1 MATENVPS
9 TREETWVQYY
19 WRPAM
24 AWQYFAVCIFDF
36 ILAPILTALFYY
48 LSGEHYQPWVP
59 LTLTNGGLYHLA
71 MGAIVGVAAWSRSK
85 EKIQQMLLDGTI
97 AESETETTTQTPTK

>member
-1 MATENVPS
+1 MATERP
-9 TREETWVQYY
+9 REETWIQYY

-24 AWQYFAVCIFDF
+24 AWQYFAVCLFDF
-36 ILAPILTALFYY
+36 IIAPVLTALYY
-48 LSGEHYQPWVP
+48 HWHGAPYVPWQP

-71 MGAIVGVAAWSRSK
+71 MGAIIGVSAWSRSK

-97 AESETETTTQTPTK
+97 SENEIETTAQTTK

>member
-1 MATENVPS
+1 MATKD
-9 TREETWVQYY
+9 RETWIQYY

-24 AWQYFAVCIFDF
+24 AWQYFAVCLFDF
-36 ILAPILTALFYY
+36 IFAPVLTGLYHAYTGTPY
-48 LSGEHYQPWVP
+48 VPWNS

-85 EKIQQMLLDGTI
+85 EKIQKMLLDGGT
-97 AESETETTTQTPTK
+97 EEVETETLSQTVIKNR